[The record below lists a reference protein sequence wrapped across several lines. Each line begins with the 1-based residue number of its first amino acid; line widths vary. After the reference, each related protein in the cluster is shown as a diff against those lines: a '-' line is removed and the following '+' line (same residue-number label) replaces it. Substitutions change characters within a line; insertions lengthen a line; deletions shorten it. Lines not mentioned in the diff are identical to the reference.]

1 MPLQPLQFRPGV
13 NKEVTTLAGKGGWFD
28 CDKVRFR
35 AGYPEKIGGW
45 AALSYST
52 FLGVARSLWNWV
64 TLKGFNILGVGTNLK
79 FYLEDGGAFYDIT
92 PIRATTA
99 AGDVTFS
106 AVTVAP
112 FSSTITI
119 TDTAHGCATGDFVT
133 FSGVDASGLGGNIT
147 QAILQQEYQVTVLT
161 VNTYTI
167 QARVVSPIG
176 APGAAVLSNASD
188 SGNGG
193 AAVVGAYQVN
203 TGSAI
208 FTVGTGWGTG
218 TWGRGTW
225 SSGFSSGFGS
235 QLRLWSQSNYGEQ
248 LLFSPRGGA
257 LFVWQPG
264 GGTTPA
270 YGTRGTL
277 VSGVDVPSQI
287 NQILISDATR
297 ITIAFGCNDYGAYN
311 TTALDPMLIRW
322 SAQEDYNDWTP
333 SATNQAGSYRL
344 SHGSEIVGSL
354 QTRQEI
360 LVWSDSSLYSMQYL
374 GPPFVWGFNLLADN
388 LSIMGPNAIATAVGL
403 TFWMGV
409 DKFYIYSGRVET
421 LSCSVWKYVFDDI
434 NISQSYQFFAGVN
447 ERFNEIWWF
456 YCSADSNTIDRYVI
470 YNYVDQA
477 WYYGTL
483 ARTAW
488 LDSPLREYPQA
499 TTTSNIIVFHEA
511 AVDNGETNPPSPIAS
526 YIQSSDFDIGN
537 GDKYGFVWRMI
548 PDITFNGSM
557 TQSSTFPQVD
567 FKMRPRKNPGAPYK
581 VSNAPTVTSTQ
592 SYVTEKTYNVQE
604 FTELIYTRVRG
615 RQMAFR
621 IESDTLGTQWQLG
634 IPKLDIRP
642 DGGK

>member
-92 PIRATTA
+92 PIRATTV

-112 FSSTITI
+112 FSSTITV

-147 QAILQQEYQVTVLT
+147 QAILEQEYQVTIIDVD
-161 VNTYTI
+161 TYTI

-188 SGNGG
+188 SGDGG

-218 TWGRGTW
+218 TWGRSTW
-225 SSGFSSGFGS
+225 GSGFSSGFGS

-248 LLFSPRGGA
+248 LLFSPRGDA
-257 LFVWQPG
+257 LFVWDPG
-264 GGTTPA
+264 SGSSPA
-270 YGTRGTL
+270 YATRGTL
-277 VSGVDVPSQI
+277 ISGVDVPSQI
-287 NQILISDATR
+287 NQIMVSDATR
-297 ITIAFGCNDYGAYN
+297 ITICFGCNDYGTYN
-311 TTALDPMLIRW
+311 STPLDPMLIRW
-322 SAQEDYNDWTP
+322 SAQEDYQDWTP

-360 LVWSDSSLYSMQYL
+360 LVWTDSSLYSMQYL

-388 LSIMGPNAIATAVGL
+388 LSIMGPNAIATAVGI

-409 DKFYIYSGRVET
+409 DKFYIFAGRVET

-434 NISQSYQFFAGVN
+434 NITQSYQFFAGVN

-456 YCSADSNTIDRYVI
+456 YCSADSNIIDRYVI

-511 AVDNGETNPPSPIAS
+511 AVDNGETNPPSPITS

-557 TQSSTFPQVD
+557 TQGSTFPQVD

-581 VSNAPTVTSTQ
+581 ASNAPTVTSTQ
-592 SYVTEKTYNVQE
+592 NYVTEKSYNVQE
-604 FTELIYTRVRG
+604 FTELVYTRVRG

>member
-45 AALSYST
+45 SALSYNT

-119 TDTAHGCATGDFVT
+119 TDTAHGGITGDFVT
-133 FSGVDASGLGGNIT
+133 FSGVDALGLGGNIT
-147 QAILQQEYQVTVLT
+147 QAILQQEYQITVLT

-176 APGAAVLSNASD
+176 IPGTAVLSNASD

-193 AAVVGAYQVN
+193 ASVVGGYQVN
-203 TGSAI
+203 TGSEI
-208 FTVGTGWGTG
+208 YTVGTGWSTG
-218 TWGRGTW
+218 TWGRSTW
-225 SSGFSSGFGS
+225 GSGFSVEVG
-235 QLRLWSQSNYGEQ
+235 LRLWSQSNYGEQ

-264 GGTTPA
+264 PSATPA

-277 VSGVDVPSQI
+277 ISGVDVPAKI

-297 ITIAFGCNDYGAYN
+297 ITICFGCNDYGSYDS
-311 TTALDPMLIRW
+311 TPLDPMLIRW
-322 SAQEDYNDWTP
+322 SAQEDYQDWTP
-333 SATNQAGSYRL
+333 TATNQAGSYRL

-360 LVWSDSSLYSMQYL
+360 LVWTDSSLYSMQYL

-388 LSIMGPNAIATAVGL
+388 LSIMGPNAITTAVGR

-409 DKFYIYSGRVET
+409 DKFYSYSGRVEP
-421 LSCSVWKYVFDDI
+421 LPCAVWKYVFNDI
-434 NISQSYQFFAGVN
+434 NIFQSYQFFAGGN
-447 ERFNEIWWF
+447 EQFNEIWWF
-456 YCSADSNTIDRYVI
+456 YCSSDSLVIDRYVI

-483 ARTAW
+483 GRTAW
-488 LDSPLREYPQA
+488 LDSPLRQFPQA
-499 TTTSNIIVFHEA
+499 ATINNIIVFHEA

-526 YIQSSDFDIGN
+526 YIQSSDFDIAN

-548 PDITFNGSM
+548 PDITFNGSA
-557 TQSSTFPQVD
+557 TQSSTFPQVK

-581 VSNAPTVTSTQ
+581 VSNAPTITSTQ
-592 SYVTEKTYNVQE
+592 NYVTEKSYNVQE
-604 FTELIYTRVRG
+604 FTELVYTRVRG

>member
-92 PIRATTA
+92 PIRATTV

-112 FSSTITI
+112 FSSTITV

-147 QAILQQEYQVTVLT
+147 QAILEQEYQVTIIDAD
-161 VNTYTI
+161 TYTV

-188 SGNGG
+188 SGDGG

-218 TWGRGTW
+218 TWGRSTW
-225 SSGFSSGFGS
+225 GSGFSSGFGS

-248 LLFSPRGGA
+248 LLFSPRGDA
-257 LFVWQPG
+257 LFVWDPG
-264 GGTTPA
+264 SGSSPA
-270 YGTRGTL
+270 YATRGTL
-277 VSGVDVPSQI
+277 ISGVDVPSQI
-287 NQILISDATR
+287 NQIMVSDATR
-297 ITIAFGCNDYGAYN
+297 ITICFGCNDYGTYN
-311 TTALDPMLIRW
+311 STPLDPMLIRW
-322 SAQEDYNDWTP
+322 SAQEDYQDWTP

-360 LVWSDSSLYSMQYL
+360 LVWTDSSLYSMQYL

-388 LSIMGPNAIATAVGL
+388 LSIMGPNAIATAVGI

-409 DKFYIYSGRVET
+409 DKFYIYAGRVET

-434 NISQSYQFFAGVN
+434 NITQSYQFFAGVN

-456 YCSADSNTIDRYVI
+456 YCSADSNIIDRYVI

-557 TQSSTFPQVD
+557 TQGSTFPQVD

-581 VSNAPTVTSTQ
+581 ASNAPTVTSTQ
-592 SYVTEKTYNVQE
+592 NYVTEKSYNVQE
-604 FTELIYTRVRG
+604 FTELVYTRVRG

>member
-45 AALSYST
+45 AALSYNT

-92 PIRATTA
+92 PIRATTV

-106 AVTVAP
+106 GVTVAP

-119 TDTAHGCATGDFVT
+119 TDTAHGSNTGDFVT

-193 AAVVGAYQVN
+193 AVVVGAYQVN

-264 GGTTPA
+264 GGATPA

-277 VSGVDVPSQI
+277 ISGVDVPSQI
-287 NQILISDATR
+287 NQIMVSDATR
-297 ITIAFGCNDYGAYN
+297 ITICFGCNDYGAYN
-311 TTALDPMLIRW
+311 STPLDPMLIRW
-322 SAQEDYNDWTP
+322 SAQEDYQDWTP
-333 SATNQAGSYRL
+333 AATNQAGSYRL

>member
-92 PIRATTA
+92 PIRATTV

-112 FSSTITI
+112 FSSTITV

-147 QAILQQEYQVTVLT
+147 QAILEQEYQVTIIDAD
-161 VNTYTI
+161 TYTI

-193 AAVVGAYQVN
+193 ATVVGVYQVN

-218 TWGRGTW
+218 TWGRSTW
-225 SSGFSSGFGS
+225 GSGFSSGFGS

-248 LLFSPRGGA
+248 LLFSPRGDA
-257 LFVWQPG
+257 LFVWDPG
-264 GGTTPA
+264 SGSSPA
-270 YGTRGTL
+270 YATRGTL
-277 VSGVDVPSQI
+277 ISGVDVPSQI
-287 NQILISDATR
+287 NQIMVSDATR
-297 ITIAFGCNDYGAYN
+297 ITICFGCNDYGTYN
-311 TTALDPMLIRW
+311 STPLDPMLIRW
-322 SAQEDYNDWTP
+322 SAQEDYQDWTP

-360 LVWSDSSLYSMQYL
+360 LVWTDSSLYSMQYL

-388 LSIMGPNAIATAVGL
+388 LSIMGPNAIATAVGI

-409 DKFYIYSGRVET
+409 DKFYIYAGRVET

-434 NISQSYQFFAGVN
+434 NITQSYQFFAGVN

-592 SYVTEKTYNVQE
+592 NYVTEKTYNVQE
-604 FTELIYTRVRG
+604 FTELVYTRVRG